1 MVHPAKNFSDDVIN
15 FYDDQLVPR
24 ADMVY
29 RFAFAASLNLDVA
42 SKLVRQ
48 TFEEIASNVEAL
60 QRKGTAGL
68 NGELLAICWKHFRSA
83 GQKPTVSSKSQVVKV
98 LGNLSIE
105 ERVILVGVD
114 VLGMAANDLMKI
126 VGVEG
131 FPFRRFLA
139 NARRTLL
146 ASSIEI

>member
-1 MVHPAKNFSDDVIN
+1 MVQPAKNLSDDVIN

-48 TFEEIASNVEAL
+48 TFEEIASGAEAL
-60 QRKGTAGL
+60 HRKGGNGI
-68 NGELLAICWKHFRSA
+68 NGELLGICWKLFRA
-83 GQKPTVSSKSQVVKV
+83 GGQRQTTQSKSQVVRV
-98 LGNLSIE
+98 LANLSIE

-114 VLGMAANDLMKI
+114 VLGVPANDLMKV

-131 FPFRRFLA
+131 IPFRRYLA

-146 ASSIEI
+146 DSSIEI

>member
-1 MVHPAKNFSDDVIN
+1 MVHPAKNFNEDVIN

-48 TFEEIASNVEAL
+48 TFEDVAANVEAL
-60 QRKGTAGL
+60 HRKGTVGL
-68 NGELLAICWKHFRSA
+68 NGELLSVCWNHFKSSERKQAIA
-83 GQKPTVSSKSQVVKV
+83 TKSQVVKV
-98 LGNLSIE
+98 LGSLSVE

-114 VLGMAANDLMKI
+114 VLGMTANDLMKV
-126 VGVEG
+126 VGIEPV
-131 FPFRRFLA
+131 PFRRFLA

-146 ASSIEI
+146 GSSIDI